1 VRLVASALLAHVAQI
16 LLWGAIAG
24 AAMASILESAQH
36 FGLSRLSLPFLL
48 GTVLFSDRRWAMI
61 FGFAIYLVGGWIFA
75 AIYLLIFRAIGTASW
90 WIGALLGGPH
100 ALFVLA
106 VLLPWLPYFHPRVA
120 SELDGPAATS
130 RIEPPGAFGLN
141 YGRWTPLTTLL
152 AHVCYGAIL
161 GAALTV
167 KV

>member
-1 VRLVASALLAHVAQI
+1 MAQALIAHVFQI

-24 AAMASILESAQH
+24 AAMATILESAQH

-48 GTVLFSDRRWAMI
+48 GTVLFSERRRAMI
-61 FGFAIYLVGGWIFA
+61 VGFVIYLVGGWIFA
-75 AIYLLIFRAIGTASW
+75 GLYLLIFRAIGTASW
-90 WIGALLGGPH
+90 WIGALLAAPH

-106 VLLPWLPYFHPRVA
+106 VLLPWLPYVHPRVA
-120 SELDGPAATS
+120 SELDGPAATT
-130 RIEPPGAFGLN
+130 RIEPPGAFGMN

-161 GAALTV
+161 GATLSISP
-167 KV
+167 

>member
-1 VRLVASALLAHVAQI
+1 MASALLEHIYQI
-16 LLWGAIAG
+16 ILWGAIAG
-24 AAMASILESAQH
+24 AAMAAILESAQH

-48 GTVLFSDRRWAMI
+48 GTALFSERRRAMI
-61 FGFAIYLVGGWIFA
+61 VGFAIYLVGGWIFA
-75 AIYLLIFRAIGTASW
+75 GIYLLIFRTIGTASW
-90 WIGALLGGPH
+90 WIGAVLGLPH

-130 RIEPPGAFGLN
+130 RIEPPGAFGMN
-141 YGRWTPLTTLL
+141 YGRWTPLTTLC

-161 GAALTV
+161 GAALSVST
-167 KV
+167 